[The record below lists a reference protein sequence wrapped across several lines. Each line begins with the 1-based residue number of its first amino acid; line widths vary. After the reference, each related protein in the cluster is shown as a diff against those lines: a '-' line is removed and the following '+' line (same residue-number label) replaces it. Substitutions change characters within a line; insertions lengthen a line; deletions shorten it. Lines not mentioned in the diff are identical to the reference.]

1 MRKLLIL
8 FSLASVAGCGTI
20 RKTFGLKDS
29 SPAHREPSS
38 TSIWGDWVLRTP
50 VDSTAFVG
58 ARVVQLSLNPT
69 GFVITANYPSQGP
82 MTITGST
89 SVADGTLLTLTPAT
103 GGGMEGRTLAFA
115 PGQPISLRASA
126 AGGTLVF
133 APPSDVNLLFPSSVW
148 NKKENAQAAGLIV
161 GPDTTKRQP

>member
-8 FSLASVAGCGTI
+8 LSLASVAGCGTI
-20 RKTFGLKDS
+20 RKTFGIKDS
-29 SPAHREPSS
+29 SPAHREPGS

-50 VDSTAFVG
+50 VDSTAFMG

-69 GFVITANYPSQGP
+69 SFTITANYPTQGP

-89 SVADGTLLTLTPAT
+89 SVADGTLLTLTPTT

-148 NKKENAQAAGLIV
+148 NKRENAEAAGIIAA
-161 GPDTTKRQP
+161 DTTKRQ

>member
-1 MRKLLIL
+1 MRKLLIIL
-8 FSLASVAGCGTI
+8 SLASVAGCGTI
-20 RKTFGLKDS
+20 RKTFGLRDT
-29 SPAHREPSS
+29 SPAHREPGS
-38 TSIWGDWVLRTP
+38 TSIWGDWVLATP

-69 GFVITANYPSQGP
+69 SFMITASYPSEGP

-89 SVADGTLLTLTPAT
+89 SLADGSLVTLTPTT
-103 GGGMEGRTLAFA
+103 GGGTAGRTLAFS

-133 APPSDVNLLFPSSVW
+133 APPSDVNLIFPSSVW
-148 NKKENAQAAGLIV
+148 HKKENAQAAGTLA
-161 GPDTTKRQP
+161 PDSTRRQP

>member
-1 MRKLLIL
+1 
-8 FSLASVAGCGTI
+8 
-20 RKTFGLKDS
+20 
-29 SPAHREPSS
+29 
-38 TSIWGDWVLRTP
+38 
-50 VDSTAFVG
+50 
-58 ARVVQLSLNPT
+58 
-69 GFVITANYPSQGP
+69 

-133 APPSDVNLLFPSSVW
+133 APPSDVNLMFPSSVW
-148 NKKENAQAAGLIV
+148 NKRENAEAAGIIAT
-161 GPDTTKRQP
+161 PDTTKRP